1 MARVTGTT
9 HGHRIAWSIPSPA
22 PLVSVIVPTRDRA
35 ALLRRCADGVLHR
48 TDYSDVELLVVDN
61 DSAEPATRALFDA
74 LASDAR
80 VRVLPHP
87 GPFNYSALNNRAV
100 REARGEVVVLLNS
113 DTDVQSAGWLRELVG
128 HALRPEVG
136 AVGAMLRYAD
146 RTVQHGGIVLAPGA
160 HAAHMMRTA
169 APDDAGYLGQAAV
182 ARSFLAVTAACLA
195 MQRAVFLEAG
205 GLDEANLPIAFN
217 DVDLCLRL
225 RELGYRVVW
234 TPHADLLHLESQSRG
249 RPTSAEEQ
257 AREQREIAFLRR
269 SWRHLFDHDP
279 YLNAN
284 LICLWDTP
292 LQLCPPR
299 RERPWRRAGRAAQAA

>member
-1 MARVTGTT
+1 MTATP

-35 ALLRRCADGVLHR
+35 DLLHRCADGVLHR
-48 TDYSDVELLVVDN
+48 TAYPAIELLVVDN
-61 DSAEPATRALFDA
+61 DSAEPATHATLQS
-74 LASDAR
+74 LAEDTR
-80 VRVLPHP
+80 VRVLRHP
-87 GPFNYSALNNRAV
+87 GPFNYAALNNRAV
-100 REARGEVVVLLNS
+100 REARGEVVVLLNN
-113 DTDVQSAGWLRELVG
+113 DTDVQVSGWLRELVG

-146 RTVQHGGIVLAPGA
+146 RSVQHAGIVLAPGA
-160 HAAHMMRTA
+160 HAAHMLRTA
-169 APDDAGYLGQAAV
+169 APDDTGYLGRAAL
-182 ARSFLAVTAACLA
+182 ARNFLAVTAACLA
-195 MQRAVFLEAG
+195 MRRAVYLEAG
-205 GLDEANLPIAFN
+205 GMDAENLPIAFN

-249 RPTSAEEQ
+249 RPTSTDAR
-257 AREQREIAFLRR
+257 AREQGEVAFLRR
-269 SWRHLFDHDP
+269 SWRHLFDRDP

-299 RERPWRRAGRAAQAA
+299 RDRPWRRGVARAA